1 MNSCFH
7 QVLSTPRPRLDCRAI
22 LVSVDGIG
30 CPAKN
35 CRLTPRVILAS
46 TLGRVPSTRSTTL
59 LTSIT
64 TSGKCL
70 RSSWTRSPSCAARNG
85 RKENCHGEHHRIA
98 KALIIAYNEKNW
110 IKVKDMLAADAV
122 YDEKATHRQIQGVG
136 EIIYAWQDWAKTIPN
151 SKATF
156 VREHSSGDTA
166 IFEIVW
172 KGIHAGPL
180 QTSTG
185 SIPALRGSIEFP
197 ACEIMPGR
205 RREGQEHFALL
216 RHAHAAHTD
225 RRHKV
230 LVAAE

>member
-1 MNSCFH
+1 MAERRIVMAN
-7 QVLSTPRPRLDCRAI
+7 
-22 LVSVDGIG
+22 
-30 CPAKN
+30 
-35 CRLTPRVILAS
+35 VI
-46 TLGRVPSTRSTTL
+46 
-59 LTSIT
+59 
-64 TSGKCL
+64 
-70 RSSWTRSPSCAARNG
+70 
-85 RKENCHGEHHRIA
+85 EIA

-136 EIIYAWQDWAKTIPN
+136 EIIRAWQDWAKTIPN

-156 VREHSSGDTA
+156 VREFESGDTA

-197 ACEIMPGR
+197 ACEIVQV
-205 RREGQEHFALL
+205 EGGKVKSVSHYFDMFTLL
-216 RHAHAAHTD
+216 TQTGAT
-225 RRHKV
+225 KG
-230 LVAAE
+230 